1 MIVADRKS
9 LDEILAMVQDN
20 KKILIVGCK
29 GCVTV
34 CNVGGKKEVEVL
46 ASTMK
51 IARKKDGNDIEIDTR
66 TLERQCDKEYVEQ
79 IADNVGDYEA
89 VISMACGVG
98 PQFLSEM
105 YKDQVFY
112 PAVNTTFFGGATQ
125 HGIWEERCA
134 GCGTCGIHM
143 FGGLCP
149 IARCAKSLLHGPCGG
164 SSNGICEVHKE
175 TECIWDSIV
184 NKKMDQGK
192 LEDLMDVK
200 GPKSWR
206 TSRDGG
212 PRRSIREE
220 LLQGNI

>member
-34 CNVGGKKEVEVL
+34 CNVGGHKEVEIL

-79 IADNVGDYEA
+79 IAETVGDYDA
-89 VISMACGVG
+89 VLSMACGVG

-134 GCGTCGIHM
+134 GCGTCGIHH

-192 LEDLMDVK
+192 LEDLMGVK
-200 GPKSWR
+200 PPKSWK

-220 LLQGNI
+220 LVQGNI

>member
-9 LDEILAMVQDN
+9 LEEILAMVADN
-20 KKILIVGCK
+20 NKILILGCK

-34 CNVGGKKEVEVL
+34 CNVGGLKEVEIL
-46 ASTMK
+46 TASLK
-51 IARKKDGNDIEIDTR
+51 IARKKTGNPIDIDIQV
-66 TLERQCDKEYVEQ
+66 LERQCDTEYVAGISESV
-79 IADNVGDYEA
+79 NDYDA

-105 YKDQVFY
+105 YKSHVFY
-112 PAVNTTFFGGATQ
+112 PGVNTTFFGGATQ
-125 HGIWEERCA
+125 HGVWEERCA

-164 SSNGICEVHKE
+164 SSKGVCEVNAD
-175 TECIWDSIV
+175 TECIWDAIV
-184 NKKMDQGK
+184 RKKMEAGQ
-192 LEDLMDVK
+192 LEDLMGVRGLKD
-200 GPKSWR
+200 W
-206 TSRDGG
+206 TTARDGG

-220 LLQGNI
+220 LVQGNI

>member
-9 LDEILAMVQDN
+9 LEEILAMVADKQ
-20 KKILIVGCK
+20 KIMILGCK

-34 CNVGGKKEVEVL
+34 CNVGGLKEVEIL
-46 ASTMK
+46 ASSMK
-51 IARKKDGNDIEIDTR
+51 IARKKAKNPLDIDIQV
-66 TLERQCDKEYVEQ
+66 LERQCDNEYVAE
-79 IADNVGDYEA
+79 ISESVNDYDG

-105 YKDQVFY
+105 YKDQLFY
-112 PAVNTTFFGGATQ
+112 PGVNTTFFGGATQ
-125 HGIWEERCA
+125 HGVWEERCA
-134 GCGTCGIHM
+134 GCGTCAIHL

-164 SSNGICEVHKE
+164 SSKGVCEVNPD

-184 NKKMDQGK
+184 RKKMEAGQ
-192 LEDLMDVK
+192 LEDLMGVK
-200 GPKSWR
+200 GLKDWTTAR
-206 TSRDGG
+206 HGG

-220 LLQGNI
+220 LVQGNI

>member
-9 LDEILAMVQDN
+9 LEEILAMVEDN

-34 CNVGGKKEVEVL
+34 CNVGGLKEVEIL
-46 ASTMK
+46 SSSMK
-51 IARKKDGNDIEIDTR
+51 IARKKAGNELDIDIKV
-66 TLERQCDKEYVEQ
+66 LERQCDNEYVSQLGEEV
-79 IADNVGDYEA
+79 NNYEA

-105 YKDQVFY
+105 YRDQTFY

-125 HGIWEERCA
+125 HWVWEERCA
-134 GCGTCGIHM
+134 DCGTCAIHN

-149 IARCAKSLLHGPCGG
+149 IARCAKSLLHGPCWG
-164 SSNGICEVHKE
+164 SSNGVCGVNKDI
-175 TECIWDSIV
+175 ECIWDSIV
-184 NKKMDQGK
+184 RKKMEAGQ
-192 LEDLMDVK
+192 LEDLMGVK
-200 GPKSWR
+200 GLKDWQ
-206 TSRDGG
+206 TARDGG

-220 LLQGNI
+220 LVQGNI